1 MNVALFPNL
10 FAMAM
15 RHRRVAHHGIH
26 LITAVM
32 AFYGAFLLRFDG
44 QIPPTQWRNLWI
56 SLPIVLTAKLVLL
69 DMFGLNR
76 CIWRYFGLKDL
87 VRLFLGATVS
97 SVVIAPAILW
107 AVVPVGFP
115 RSVFVLDWCL
125 TLFGLGGKRCLIR
138 YLRPQSNQVEGERRV
153 GRVLI
158 CGAGRTGETAC
169 RLLRNDPLFRG
180 KIIGFLDDDPTIQG
194 TTLSCVPVL
203 GGLNQAAEVIRELR
217 PDTIMLGIP
226 SASKETLRAL
236 VQSSGDHPVSWKIH
250 LPIDQL
256 LNEEVGSLKFRTLEV
271 EDLFG
276 SDSVGWNQ
284 DAPVSDFEGKSVLIT
299 GAGGA
304 IGKRIA
310 LRIAQFRPAELVLC
324 ENGESRLFEIDR
336 VLRNEH
342 PELTIRSII
351 ADLRYRGSVEAMI
364 EENRPQRI
372 LHLAAYKHI
381 PMMQSHPLEAVFN
394 NFVGTFNLVRAGML
408 FGCEK
413 LLFASTIKAADPS
426 SILGATMRAA
436 EITVQT
442 ANARRSGFFAARLG
456 SVLGTSG
463 SVVPIFQ
470 QQIVR
475 GGPLTVTDPY
485 ACRSFMSLKDA
496 EGRILQAMAMGDG
509 GETFL
514 MDMGEPVKIMDL
526 AHAMIRLSGKV
537 PERQIRTQ
545 VVGLRPGESLHEIS
559 WREDAI
565 FPTEVPGLYFMPP
578 AVPPCS
584 FEELGVVVDRLNALI
599 SARREEDVREALDEF
614 LARDGALPPE
624 TSEEGRKAQ
633 TEPVA

>member
-1 MNVALFPNL
+1 MKAAFLPDLV
-10 FAMAM
+10 AMAM
-15 RHRRVAHHGIH
+15 RHRRVAQHCIH
-26 LITAVM
+26 LITAVV
-32 AFYGAFLLRFDG
+32 AFYGAFWLRFDG
-44 QIPPTQWRNLWI
+44 VIPPTQWRNFWI
-56 SLPIVLTAKLVLL
+56 TLPIVLLVKLVFL
-69 DMFGLNR
+69 DVFGLNR
-76 CIWRYFGLKDL
+76 CIWRYFDLKDL
-87 VRLFLGATVS
+87 VRLILGATVS
-97 SVVIAPAILW
+97 SVVIAPVILW
-107 AVVPVGFP
+107 AVAPVGFP
-115 RSVFVLDWCL
+115 RSVFVFDWCL
-125 TLFGLGGKRCLIR
+125 TLLGLGGKRCLFR
-138 YLRPQSNQVEGERRV
+138 YLRPHSNRVEGERRA

-169 RLLRNDPLFRG
+169 RILRNDPLFRG
-180 KIIGFLDDDPTIQG
+180 KIVGFLDDDPAIQG
-194 TTLSCVPVL
+194 TTLNCVPVL
-203 GGLNQAAEVIRELR
+203 GGLNQAAEVIQEKR

-256 LNEEVGSLKFRTLEV
+256 LNEEVRSLKFRSLEV

-276 SDSVGWNQ
+276 SDSAGWNQ
-284 DAPVSDFEGKSVLIT
+284 DAIVADFEGKSVLIT

-310 LRIAQFRPAELVLC
+310 ERIAQFRPAELILC

-336 VLRNEH
+336 VLRDAH
-342 PELTIRSII
+342 PELSIRSTI

-381 PMMQSHPLEAVFN
+381 PLMQSHPLEAVFN

-442 ANARRSGFFAARLG
+442 ANARRSGFFAVRLG

-470 QQIVR
+470 QQIDR
-475 GGPLTVTDPY
+475 GGPVTVTDPE
-485 ACRSFMSLKDA
+485 ACRSFMSLAEA
-496 EGRILQAMAMGDG
+496 EGLILQAMAMGDG
-509 GETFL
+509 GETFF
-514 MDMGEPVKIMDL
+514 MDMAEPVRIMDL

-545 VVGLRPGESLHEIS
+545 VVGLRPGESLHDIP

-565 FPTEVPGLYFMPP
+565 LPTEVPGLYFMAPT
-578 AVPPCS
+578 VPPCS
-584 FEELGVVVDRLNALI
+584 FKELEVVVDRLTELI
-599 SARREEDVREALDEF
+599 SARREEDVREALAEF

-633 TEPVA
+633 TQPVS